1 MIRSCS
7 EAICETVGS
16 IMNQH
21 AGKNRHLQPQYFS
34 MEIYLRFNLGPMH
47 LMKDLIKEVLSDK
60 NSKSYIRKGEDA
72 SQFTTK
78 DINKNSTI
86 ANYEENCEKKSRFP
100 NSFWNFSSQ
109 KPKQSLTIQLYIMS
123 IVIHDYQ

>member
-21 AGKNRHLQPQYFS
+21 AGKNRHLEPRYFS
-34 MEIYLRFNLGPMH
+34 MEIYLRFNLGPLH

-100 NSFWNFSSQ
+100 NSFWNFSSK
-109 KPKQSLTIQLYIMS
+109 KPK
-123 IVIHDYQ
+123 

>member
-34 MEIYLRFNLGPMH
+34 MEIYLRFNLGPLH

-60 NSKSYIRKGEDA
+60 NSKSFRKVFSLFFSVTEKFSDF
-72 SQFTTK
+72 QRYFTP
-78 DINKNSTI
+78 
-86 ANYEENCEKKSRFP
+86 A
-100 NSFWNFSSQ
+100 
-109 KPKQSLTIQLYIMS
+109 
-123 IVIHDYQ
+123 

>member
-109 KPKQSLTIQLYIMS
+109 KPK
-123 IVIHDYQ
+123 